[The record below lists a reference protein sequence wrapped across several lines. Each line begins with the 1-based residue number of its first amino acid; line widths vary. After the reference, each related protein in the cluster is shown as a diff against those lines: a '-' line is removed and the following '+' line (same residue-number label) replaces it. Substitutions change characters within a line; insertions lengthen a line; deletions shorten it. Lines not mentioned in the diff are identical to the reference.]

1 MAAGVDLDG
10 LVLRRHAAVLVGDDG
25 LLQLLPPARPA
36 LRRHRRPREVRQQ
49 LGLDRQRRR
58 EGGAG
63 NMCLNSDSRWIVC
76 QPAHELF
83 GSFSYFS

>member
-49 LGLDRQRRR
+49 VGLDRQRRR

-63 NMCLNSDSRWIVC
+63 GGGGRAGARTAKLG
-76 QPAHELF
+76 AELPEPPRV
-83 GSFSYFS
+83 GHL